1 MKRFFVCIIILYSP
15 LIVAQNTALLDS
27 LLLQGVEA
35 RSNREYQTSLEV
47 LTKVRTLAEENQL
60 HKQQFL
66 AVNNIGANYYS
77 MLDYGEALDNYL
89 EAYTIALK
97 YLDGNEEMT
106 VLNNIAIL
114 YSKESDFEKAE
125 EYFHKAYDLALNSES
140 NRRKGLYAIN
150 LGIVA
155 NQQNKLDKARSYL
168 ENAKEMLADNPEVSI
183 LADIALVEN
192 KYKRGDLDN
201 AKLLAESI
209 LPNLET
215 KALVEE
221 KLALLIL
228 ISKIVQALGD
238 YPAAIQFAKSVLN
251 TAENPENRLSA
262 YKQLTSIYK
271 KMKLYDEAFVAMDS
285 VISMT
290 ESINQLKNG
299 KLYETNRV
307 KFEVADYQREL
318 KLNAKLRGKERNT
331 LFTLLGLSLLIIIL
345 IAWALRNSNIKIK
358 QRKILHQR
366 SSEIIELELRKKESD
381 NLLLEKQLDAKETM
395 NLLVEARL
403 KNEIENRNRK
413 LAAKALQI
421 SSRNELLTEVINSLS
436 QQTEVSKNLFLS
448 KKIKELKKLLKNDGE
463 WESFL
468 THFEEINHGFLT
480 DLKKMHPELTAND
493 IRYISYLYMDLSNKE
508 ISSLFNITAE
518 ASRKRKERIKSKIGL
533 EENNDLYGYISG
545 F

>member
-1 MKRFFVCIIILYSP
+1 M
-15 LIVAQNTALLDS
+15 VAQRAARLDS
-27 LLLQGVEA
+27 LLLLGVEA
-35 RSNREYQTSLEV
+35 RSNREYQTSLEL
-47 LTKVRTLAEENQL
+47 LTTVQTLAEENQL
-60 HKQQFL
+60 YKQQFL
-66 AVNNIGANYYS
+66 AINNIGANYYS

-89 EAYTIALK
+89 EAYKIALK
-97 YLDGNEEMT
+97 YLDGNEEMI

-114 YSKESDFEKAE
+114 YSKESEFEKAE
-125 EYFHKAYDLALNSES
+125 EYFLKAYDLALNSE
-140 NRRKGLYAIN
+140 NKGRKGLYAIN

-155 NQQNKLDKARSYL
+155 NQQSKLDEARNYL
-168 ENAKEMLADNPEVSI
+168 EYAKVMLAEDSAVSI

-192 KYKRGDLDN
+192 KYRRGHLN
-201 AKLLAESI
+201 KAKSLAESI

-215 KALVEE
+215 TALAEE

-228 ISKIVQALGD
+228 ISKIVQSQGH
-238 YPAAIQFAKSVLN
+238 YSSAIKYAERVLN
-251 TAENPENRLSA
+251 SAENPENRLSA
-262 YKQLTSIYK
+262 YEQLTSIYK
-271 KMKLYDEAFVAMDS
+271 KMKLYDQAFVAMDS
-285 VISMT
+285 VISLT
-290 ESINQLKNG
+290 ESINHLKNG

-318 KLNAKLRGKERNT
+318 RQNTNLRVKERNT
-331 LFTLLGLSLLIIIL
+331 LFTLLVLSLAIIIL
-345 IAWALRNSNIKIK
+345 IAWALRNSYIKIK

-366 SSEIIELELRKKESD
+366 SSEIIELELRKKETD
-381 NLLLEKQLDAKETM
+381 NLLLEKQLHAKETM
-395 NLLVEARL
+395 NLLVEERL

-421 SSRNELLTEVINSLS
+421 SGRNELLKEVINSLS
-436 QQTEVSKNLFLS
+436 EQTEVSKNMFLS

-480 DLKKMHPELTAND
+480 DLKRRHPKLTAND

-508 ISSLFNITAE
+508 ISSLFSITAE

-533 EENNDLYGYISG
+533 EEDNDLYSYISS